1 MLDTLFTAIGYGLC
15 HQLPE
20 RSFFAGGFQL
30 PVCARDTGIYL
41 GFVLGLLALKLIHR
55 DERPTELPRWPILAL
70 MAAFIA
76 VMGYDGVTS
85 YLGLRESTNDLRL
98 VTGMLTGWALAG
110 ITLPMVNGQLWRHA
124 GGGRVLSSSMRLA
137 YWLLLLTA
145 SFGFTRWVL
154 PLTGIL
160 YPVAVTVA
168 IVITF
173 TCVNMIFVCLVPA
186 FERRAERLRDAWPQV
201 SIALALTVAE
211 LGAAAWFRSFT
222 ERLLG

>member
-1 MLDTLFTAIGYGLC
+1 
-15 HQLPE
+15 
-20 RSFFAGGFQL
+20 
-30 PVCARDTGIYL
+30 
-41 GFVLGLLALKLIHR
+41 
-55 DERPTELPRWPILAL
+55 
-70 MAAFIA
+70 
-76 VMGYDGVTS
+76 
-85 YLGLRESTNDLRL
+85 
-98 VTGMLTGWALAG
+98 
-110 ITLPMVNGQLWRHA
+110 
-124 GGGRVLSSSMRLA
+124 MRLA